1 MAEWAER
8 VLFERRRALG
18 IGATRGFG
26 LEICRILVETNTST
40 SAHGRDDD
48 ERGVFTLRM

>member
-8 VLFERRRALG
+8 VLFERRRTLG

-26 LEICRILVETNTST
+26 LEICRILVDADADTF
-40 SAHGRDDD
+40 ADGRDDD
-48 ERGVFTLRM
+48 ERGLFTLRM